1 MTNYPRTVDKKSK
14 RKLMFDQC
22 VQRELSSV
30 ALAVFS
36 VLIGIVVVTQL
47 SRLLGEAA
55 GGTLATKGVL
65 VLLGFSALNYLPV
78 LLSLTLFISVLL
90 TLTRSYQDSEMTV
103 WFVSG
108 VSLTRW
114 IWPVLSF
121 STPFVLTIAILSF
134 TLTPWA
140 LSQSDKFKKELA
152 SREEVTSIAPGV
164 FRESKQADRVYFF
177 EPGVNNR
184 VGNIFV
190 QSTQNQKV
198 GTMVASSGYQEV
210 RPNGDKFL
218 VLLDGTRYE
227 GNEGAL
233 DYRIMHF
240 ERYEMRMEAS
250 QIKPG
255 LPEAKA
261 LPTEA
266 LLQGDK
272 PAYVAELGWRIG
284 MPLSAMLLALLA
296 IPLSFVNPRAGR
308 SINIVMAILIYMIYN
323 NLLGMTNVWVTRQKV
338 GAFVGLWGVH
348 LGMLAILCALF
359 YWRLSVFSLFRR
371 KR

>member
-14 RKLMFDQC
+14 RRLLFDGS

-30 ALAVFS
+30 AFAVFA

-55 GGTLATKGVL
+55 SGTLAAKGVI

-108 VSLTRW
+108 VSLVRW
-114 IWPVLSF
+114 VRPVLSF
-121 STPFVLTIAILSF
+121 SIPFIATIAILSF

-140 LSQSDKFKKELA
+140 LSQSGKFKKQLE
-152 SREEVTSIAPGV
+152 SREEMASIAPGV

-177 EPGVNNR
+177 EPGQGNR

-198 GTMVASSGYQEV
+198 GTMVASSGYQEMK
-210 RPNGDKFL
+210 PNGDRFL

-227 GNEGAL
+227 GDEGAL

-240 ERYEMRMEAS
+240 GRYEMRIEAS
-250 QIKPG
+250 RVKPS

-261 LPTEA
+261 LPTA
-266 LLQGDK
+266 VLLQGGK
-272 PAYVAELGWRIG
+272 PAYVAELGWRVG
-284 MPLSAMLLALLA
+284 MPLSALLLALLA

-308 SINIVMAILIYMIYN
+308 SLNILMAILIYMIYN

-338 GAFVGLWGVH
+338 DVFIGLWGVH
-348 LGMLAILCALF
+348 IGMLAILLALF